1 MKKTIILILSLLPI
15 LCFSQKIRVKVEN
28 IDSTGSATRID
39 SISTDSL
46 YQEYLI
52 FVRNPKIGR
61 FIISS
66 PKKDTMLVGKHKIK
80 SGKKYIMEIDRFF
93 ALNVPQESEYII
105 WNGRKISR
113 KEVDGYYAFYSTD
126 DLIGLYY
133 VR

>member
-1 MKKTIILILSLLPI
+1 
-15 LCFSQKIRVKVEN
+15 
-28 IDSTGSATRID
+28 
-39 SISTDSL
+39 
-46 YQEYLI
+46 
-52 FVRNPKIGR
+52 
-61 FIISS
+61 
-66 PKKDTMLVGKHKIK
+66 MLVGKHKIK